1 MVFKNHVK
9 LRLILPKFAKKSY
22 FLKFFKKNDKGF
34 FKIKKIMTHK
44 MTLRPCHF
52 FSRGIIIILF
62 YFIFIFI
69 FLFIIFIM
77 FGKFHTGAVRFC
89 VWGFLKNDIFVCHF
103 FQKIQKNLKKR
114 NFLVKLRLFL
124 PKFWLFCI
132 FAKTVW

>member
-1 MVFKNHVK
+1 MVK

-22 FLKFFKKNDKGF
+22 FLRFFKKNDKGF
-34 FKIKKIMTHK
+34 FKIKKKMTHK

-52 FSRGIIIILF
+52 FTRVLLLF
-62 YFIFIFI
+62 YFILFLFL
-69 FLFIIFIM
+69 FYLFIIFIM
-77 FGKFHTGAVRFC
+77 FGKFHTAAMSFC

-103 FQKIQKNLKKR
+103 FQKTQKNPKKSF
-114 NFLVKLRLFL
+114 FLVKFLLFL